1 MANRVIERA
10 YDSIREYVPEDARR
24 ILDSQAPKI
33 EKFIDDELDKFGAE
47 LTEWISAEIEKVVEE
62 QRVFFEQDR
71 EALKQII
78 EELRH
83 DVATNDETLN
93 EVVVKLEAQLDKYEE
108 RAQQLGKNVREKVS
122 VAVKSTGLP
131 FI

>member
-1 MANRVIERA
+1 MVNRVIERA

-24 ILDSQAPKI
+24 ILDSQTPKI

-71 EALKQII
+71 ETLKQII

-93 EVVVKLEAQLDKYEE
+93 EAVVKLEAQLDNYEE

-122 VAVKSTGLP
+122 VALKSTGLP

>member
-47 LTEWISAEIEKVVEE
+47 LTEWISAEVEKVVEE

-108 RAQQLGKNVREKVS
+108 RARQLGKNVREKVS

>member
-24 ILDSQAPKI
+24 ILDSQTPKI

-71 EALKQII
+71 ETLKRII

-93 EVVVKLEAQLDKYEE
+93 EAVVKLEAQLDKYEE

-131 FI
+131 FS

>member
-47 LTEWISAEIEKVVEE
+47 LTEWISAEVEKVVEE

>member
-24 ILDSQAPKI
+24 ILDSQTPKI

-71 EALKQII
+71 ETLKQII

-93 EVVVKLEAQLDKYEE
+93 EAVVKLEAQLDNYEE

-122 VAVKSTGLP
+122 VALKSTGLP